1 MERKERK
8 FKNSNILFVEIS
20 NKMLLYIKKRI
31 YYFEIKHLPHIAF
44 NIKEK
49 RELKNNDNKFQ
60 EKGEKNAKNN
70 IIKNFIINKNFGLMT
85 IIKTL
90 ILANIFSC
98 SKNNKSIFYSLQY
111 LSNISLKIKG
121 IGENRI
127 LGYEAGKGNSLINYL
142 KDVYIN
148 GNKQDTIS
156 NKYYFNETDNYVELI
171 FEDNINNCY
180 NMFSECSSITEI
192 DFSNFDTSLVISMS
206 SMFENCLSLTSL
218 DLSNFNTSLV
228 TEMNCM
234 FWNCLSL
241 TSLNLS
247 NFNTS
252 LVIDM
257 NCMFFNCS
265 SITSLNL
272 SSFETSL
279 VTVMTGMFCNCSS
292 LTSLDL
298 SNFDTS
304 QVTEIYGMFCG
315 CSSLTSL
322 DLSSFNTSQV
332 TSAIGLFSSCSFL
345 ILLDSDDFNISQA
358 LDNFEFMDS
367 CINLE
372 YINIYNFNDSG
383 LIDYDFMFLG
393 VPENIVIC
401 MNTTQQKIFSEIEK
415 KSCYVIDCSNDWK
428 SKQKKIINNS
438 NICIDSCDNRTQ
450 YEYNGKCYEKNNSNY
465 LKY

>member
-31 YYFEIKHLPHIAF
+31 HYFEIKHLPHIAF

-70 IIKNFIINKNFGLMT
+70 IIKNFIINKNFVLMT

-257 NCMFFNCS
+257 NCKFFN
-265 SITSLNL
+265 
-272 SSFETSL
+272 
-279 VTVMTGMFCNCSS
+279 
-292 LTSLDL
+292 
-298 SNFDTS
+298 
-304 QVTEIYGMFCG
+304 
-315 CSSLTSL
+315 
-322 DLSSFNTSQV
+322 
-332 TSAIGLFSSCSFL
+332 
-345 ILLDSDDFNISQA
+345 
-358 LDNFEFMDS
+358 
-367 CINLE
+367 
-372 YINIYNFNDSG
+372 
-383 LIDYDFMFLG
+383 
-393 VPENIVIC
+393 
-401 MNTTQQKIFSEIEK
+401 
-415 KSCYVIDCSNDWK
+415 
-428 SKQKKIINNS
+428 
-438 NICIDSCDNRTQ
+438 
-450 YEYNGKCYEKNNSNY
+450 
-465 LKY
+465 